1 MFSILDPD
9 TKQAIK
15 DAVMK
20 GQQIQNQETERNTFT
35 EPIDE
40 QHDQGTPDITNYD
53 KDYESMNSTYNIPV
67 AQTKVNEQ

>member
-1 MFSILDPD
+1 MTLNLKMHVSILDPD

-40 QHDQGTPDITNYD
+40 
-53 KDYESMNSTYNIPV
+53 
-67 AQTKVNEQ
+67 